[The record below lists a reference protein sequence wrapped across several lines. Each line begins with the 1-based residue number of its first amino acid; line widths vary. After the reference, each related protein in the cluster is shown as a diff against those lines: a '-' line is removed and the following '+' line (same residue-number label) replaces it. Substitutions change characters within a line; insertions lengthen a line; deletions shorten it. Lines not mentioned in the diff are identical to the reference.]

1 MRLIGVDVG
10 GTFTDLVYADTDAG
24 STAVHKISTTPDDPS
39 RGVVQGLM
47 ALCDKYGIP
56 RETIDVVFHGTT
68 IATNSILEHDGAVT
82 GMITTGGYRDILHIG
97 RHQRPQHYSIMQD
110 IPWQSRPLVKRRHRK
125 TVTERLVPPKGEV
138 LQPLDE
144 AGVRQAVRELKEAGV
159 QAIAICFLFS
169 YLDPAHE
176 ARALAIVREEYPG
189 CFATT
194 SSSVSPQFREFE
206 RFTTTALNAFV
217 GPKVRNYVTRLE
229 SEIEASGFK
238 ADLRIMA
245 SNGGVATPAMVA
257 ERPVLTLLSGPAAG
271 VIGGDWAGGLSG
283 RRNLITFDVGGT
295 SADIGIVTEGGFG
308 EATARDTWIAGFP
321 VMVPMIDV
329 HTIGAGGGSIAF
341 VDQAGAFKVGPR
353 SAGAVPGPAAY
364 GHGGTRPTV
373 TDANVVLGRLDSGN
387 FLGGGMSLDEV
398 AARRV
403 IGELAR
409 ELGLSDREA
418 AEGVITLIN
427 ANMANAIRSRTV
439 QKGIDPRDYS
449 LVAFGGAGPLHGA
462 EVADMLGVTEV
473 IVPPHP
479 GITSAVG
486 LLISDLRYDAIRTS
500 FQVSGAAD
508 LARIN
513 ADFAAMARELA
524 DRFTADGIE
533 LGRVSFER
541 RGDLRYVGQGY
552 ELRVPFPDGPIDA
565 AALAKAFDAF
575 HEIHRREY
583 GHHFADFGDRD
594 REPAAGWRRQRRHHR
609 QAVGR
614 HGPVARGGE
623 GAYRHLHLPRR
634 RQARRLS
641 DGLLSPRP
649 SAGRRARR
657 RSGDRPADGLD
668 HRGAAAL
675 WLRGRRGGQSDRAE
689 RRCLIPSVIPTGAA
703 RSAAQRRDLL
713 LFRHK
718 NRSLHFAP
726 SALRSG

>member
-125 TVTERLVPPKGEV
+125 TVTERLVPPRGEV

-144 AGVRQAVRELKEAGV
+144 EGVRQAVRELKEAGV

-176 ARALAIVREEYPG
+176 ARALAIVREEYPD

-373 TDANVVLGRLDSGN
+373 TDANVVLGRLDGGN

-508 LARIN
+508 LAAHQCRLRGHGPG
-513 ADFAAMARELA
+513 AGRPLHRRRHRARPRQLRA
-524 DRFTADGIE
+524 PRRPALCRPGLRAPRALPRRTD
-533 LGRVSFER
+533 R
-541 RGDLRYVGQGY
+541 RGGAHQGLRRLPRDPSPRIRPS
-552 ELRVPFPDGPIDA
+552 LR
-565 AALAKAFDAF
+565 
-575 HEIHRREY
+575 R
-583 GHHFADFGDRD
+583 FGDRD
-594 REPAAGWRRQRRHHR
+594 REPAAGRRRQRRHHR

-614 HGPVARGGE
+614 HGPVARGGQ
-623 GAYRHLHLPRR
+623 GAHRHLHLPC
-634 RQARRLS
+634 RQQTCRLS
-641 DGLLSPRP
+641 HGLLPPRP
-649 SAGRRARR
+649 PAGRRARR
-657 RSGDRPADGLD
+657 RSRHRPADGLD

-675 WLRGRRGGQSDRAE
+675 WLRGRRGGQPDR
-689 RRCLIPSVIPTGAA
+689 
-703 RSAAQRRDLL
+703 AQRRCG
-713 LFRHK
+713 RRK
-718 NRSLHFAP
+718 
-726 SALRSG
+726 